1 MDLTSSLDRES
12 RGGRK
17 NNYSALLLQNSNAPS
32 IQDGAQADQSYQAVN
47 SNTDL
52 LDFFL
57 DPSISVIKVEK
68 QPPDSVLE
76 AKPLS
81 RKHQYLACKTAES
94 SETAAGSEN
103 MFAVSLE
110 HPLTAHNNKFEKK
123 IH

>member
-1 MDLTSSLDRES
+1 MNVTNSVDSES
-12 RGGRK
+12 RDRQK

-32 IQDGAQADQSYQAVN
+32 IQDGAPADQSYQAVN

-81 RKHQYLACKTAES
+81 RKHQYLASKPPDRSDT
-94 SETAAGSEN
+94 TTGSEN
-103 MFAVSLE
+103 IFAISSE
-110 HPLTAHNNKFEKK
+110 HPLTAHNNKFEKN

>member
-1 MDLTSSLDRES
+1 MTNSVDSES
-12 RGGRK
+12 RDRQK

-32 IQDGAQADQSYQAVN
+32 IQDGAPADQSYQAVN

-81 RKHQYLACKTAES
+81 RKHQYLASKPPDS
-94 SETAAGSEN
+94 SGDTVTGCSEN
-103 MFAVSLE
+103 IFAISSE
-110 HPLTAHNNKFEKK
+110 HPLTANNNKFEKN